1 VAHPKRWATLIWEC
15 QNKKLYLI
23 VKFTKMNYKK
33 SFQNIQ
39 RLYDT
44 PGTSTKQPKPVRVTP
59 PPPPPPP
66 VVEEKVEEK
75 TVEEQPV
82 VEIPKQEETKSFY
95 KKSKFKK

>member
-33 SFQNIQ
+33 SLQNIQ

-44 PGTSTKQPKPVRVTP
+44 PGTSTKQPKPVRVD
-59 PPPPPPP
+59 PPPPP

-75 TVEEQPV
+75 PVEEQPI
-82 VEIPKQEETKSFY
+82 VETPKQEETKPFY
-95 KKSKFKK
+95 KKPKFKK